1 MDRTK
6 RRILI
11 CLLIVNFSL
20 RPGLTGLGSLMKLI
34 RPDMGLTQTQAGLLT
49 TIPMLT
55 FALFSPLTWR
65 INSKAGTT
73 KTVCCAFAFIIAG
86 ILIRSWCGHFGLYFG
101 TVLIGVGI
109 AFGNVLMP
117 AMIKSEFPEKY
128 ALVTALSSAM
138 LAIAS
143 GIASGIN
150 TPMANAGL
158 GWRGALCIWAA
169 VAFTAAV
176 IWCIGGREVQMKTRK
191 AAGFS
196 REMLRNKIA
205 WSVTLFLGLVAL
217 LFYSCAS
224 WLSTIFQFKGL
235 SMETAGFYVSAFQM
249 TGIVSSFLVPML
261 AGLKKDQRLVT
272 FGVIGFFL
280 AGIVLMALTTN
291 PTLLLIS
298 ALLAG
303 IGCNGSFAL
312 SMAFIG
318 FRARNGESAAELSSM
333 SQSLGYVIAAAGPL
347 GMGWINS
354 LAGENWN
361 VNLWLICGFLVV
373 LMLVAAVCA
382 KDSTV

>member
-1 MDRTK
+1 MDKSK

-11 CLLIVNFSL
+11 CLLFVNFSL

-34 RPDMGLTQTQAGLLT
+34 RPDMGLSQTQAGLLT
-49 TIPMLT
+49 TIPLLT
-55 FALFSPLTWR
+55 FALFSPCTWHVNTK
-65 INSKAGTT
+65 IGTT

-86 ILIRSWCGHFGLYFG
+86 ILIRSWCGYFGLYFG
-101 TVLIGVGI
+101 TFLIGIGI

-117 AMIKSEFPEKY
+117 AMIKSQFPEQY
-128 ALVTALSSAM
+128 AVVTALSSAM

-150 TPMANAGL
+150 TPLANAGL
-158 GWRGALCIWAA
+158 GWRGALCVWAVVAFVAA
-169 VAFTAAV
+169 VV
-176 IWCIGGREVQMKTRK
+176 WYIGGRNVHMQTRRS
-191 AAGFS
+191 AGFS

-217 LFYSCAS
+217 LFYSCSS

-249 TGIVSSFLVPML
+249 TGIVSSFLVPIL
-261 AGLKKDQRLVT
+261 AGMKKDQRLVT

-280 AGIVLMALTTN
+280 TGIILMALTTN
-291 PTLLLIS
+291 PTVLLIS
-298 ALLAG
+298 GILAG
-303 IGCNGSFAL
+303 IGCNGAFAL

-318 FRARNGESAAELSSM
+318 FRARDGESAAELSSM

-361 VNLWLICGFLVV
+361 VNLWIICIFLIV
-373 LMLVAAVCA
+373 LLLISSVCA
-382 KDSTV
+382 KDSAV